1 MELEHYK
8 IYSVDEL
15 LEKKDNIIK
24 CIGRPLF
31 VLCTGGLSP
40 CALPPQPKRLR
51 RELFFAQNLEVSQK
65 VAIFAGEMTVKRD
78 KLKHNRSQLYRQN
91 EELEEEKRRLED
103 AGKLLLW
110 KSRLITNIGNLVF
123 AGVVIGGVFEEVS
136 EPFILF
142 GGGVLIAVFCYFL
155 GYNLYKRGIRLWR
168 Q

>member
-1 MELEHYK
+1 MTSSSQIHNAESQGQVFDSFREQRERYCLTQ
-8 IYSVDEL
+8 
-15 LEKKDNIIK
+15 
-24 CIGRPLF
+24 P
-31 VLCTGGLSP
+31 
-40 CALPPQPKRLR
+40 LPPQPKRLR
-51 RELFFAQNLEVSQK
+51 RELFSRQNLEVSEK

>member
-1 MELEHYK
+1 MLNLN
-8 IYSVDEL
+8 IYIV
-15 LEKKDNIIK
+15 KKLNHRDRFLIPSENR
-24 CIGRPLF
+24 G
-31 VLCTGGLSP
+31 TGTCLTQP
-40 CALPPQPKRLR
+40 LPPQPKRQR
-51 RELFFAQNLEVSQK
+51 RELFFPQNLEVSEK